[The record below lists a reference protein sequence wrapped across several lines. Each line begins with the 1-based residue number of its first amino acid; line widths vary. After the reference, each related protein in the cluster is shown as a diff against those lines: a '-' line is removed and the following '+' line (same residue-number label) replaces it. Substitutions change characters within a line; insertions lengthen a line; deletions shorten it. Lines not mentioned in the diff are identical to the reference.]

1 MSEMTMKVDFE
12 KKDDRSIW
20 EKLFDDAMDHADVN
34 SITSSMIKRRGMIAR
49 YIVEHYEEYNKRREE
64 MNMQEM
70 IDREILNDIIRKNNE
85 KFARKWSLA
94 TICIAVPSAVK
105 AQLERDFMAAHPD
118 LDFEEEWSK
127 CLEEVADKRFEPIVS
142 TMTEAARRSELL

>member
-1 MSEMTMKVDFE
+1 MSEVMMKVDFE

-34 SITSSMIKRRGMIAR
+34 TITPSMIKRRGMIAR
-49 YIVEHYEEYNKRREE
+49 YIVDHYEELEKRRPE
-64 MNMQEM
+64 MNMQEV
-70 IDREILNDIIRKNNE
+70 IDREILNDIIRKNNS

-105 AQLERDFMAAHPD
+105 EQLKRDFTAAHPD
-118 LDFEEEWSK
+118 LDFDNEYGK
-127 CLEEVADKRFEPIVS
+127 CL
-142 TMTEAARRSELL
+142 SEQ

>member
-20 EKLFDDAMDHADVN
+20 EKLFDDAMDHAEVN
-34 SITSSMIKRRGMIAR
+34 TITPSMIKRRGMIAR
-49 YIVEHYEEYNKRREE
+49 YIVDHYEELEKRRPE
-64 MNMQEM
+64 MNMQEV
-70 IDREILNDIIRKNNE
+70 IDREILNDIIRKNNS

-105 AQLERDFMAAHPD
+105 EQLKRDFTAAHPD
-118 LDFEEEWSK
+118 LDFDNEYGK
-127 CLEEVADKRFEPIVS
+127 CL
-142 TMTEAARRSELL
+142 SEQ

>member
-1 MSEMTMKVDFE
+1 MDMTMKVDFE

-34 SITSSMIKRRGMIAR
+34 TITPAMIKRRGMIAR
-49 YIVEHYEEYNKRREE
+49 YIVEHYEELDKRRQE
-64 MNMQEM
+64 MNMQEV

-105 AQLERDFMAAHPD
+105 AQLEKDFKAAHPD
-118 LDFEEEWSK
+118 LDFDDEYSK
-127 CLEEVADKRFEPIVS
+127 CLREP
-142 TMTEAARRSELL
+142 

>member
-1 MSEMTMKVDFE
+1 MDMTMKVDFE

-34 SITSSMIKRRGMIAR
+34 TITPSMIKRRGMIAR
-49 YIVEHYEEYNKRREE
+49 YIVDHYEELNKRREE

-85 KFARKWSLA
+85 KFARKWKLGI
-94 TICIAVPSAVK
+94 ICITLPSAVK
-105 AQLERDFMAAHPD
+105 AQLEKDFKAAHPD
-118 LDFEEEWSK
+118 LDFNEEYGK
-127 CLEEVADKRFEPIVS
+127 CLSEP
-142 TMTEAARRSELL
+142 